1 MENKFL
7 IMKLQHTNSHPS
19 VVVGDDNA
27 GNNNESIFSKNDLA
41 AATCTNKEEV
51 AELSAAGSEVGLTT

>member
-1 MENKFL
+1 MENKIL
-7 IMKLQHTNSHPS
+7 TMKLQHTNSRPS
-19 VVVGDDNA
+19 VVLGDDDR

-51 AELSAAGSEVGLTT
+51 TELSAAGSEVGLRI